1 MDHHAAY
8 DDDDAHEDDDAHD
21 GVADDDT
28 DDDDTDD
35 DVTMNNER
43 RVAGRAELWLAA
55 AGLFLTIIGA
65 TWWLE
70 SNLATKADIAAIR
83 QELQQDRE
91 RSDDQMQELRGYIV
105 GHLDGHAGD

>member
-1 MDHHAAY
+1 MR
-8 DDDDAHEDDDAHD
+8 DDDAHEDDDVHD

-28 DDDDTDD
+28 DDD
-35 DVTMNNER
+35 VTMSNER
-43 RVAGRAELWLAA
+43 KVAGRAELWLAA

-65 TWWLE
+65 TWWLG
-70 SNLATKADIAAIR
+70 SNLATKAGIAAIR

-105 GHLDGHAGD
+105 GHLLTGTPETSPARAP